1 MSLRKSNSNR
11 GFVALM
17 TAIILTAI
25 LLIVTITLNQTSF
38 FTRGILLDSEY
49 KERSFALAEACVDV
63 ARLKLANNILYN
75 PTNEIVP
82 IGTRECVIRSVY
94 NHPTIGAQ
102 KVIET
107 RATSSE
113 SVTNLKVT
121 VEPQVEDIK
130 IVSWEEI

>member
-1 MSLRKSNSNR
+1 MTQLRHKKDS
-11 GFVALM
+11 GFVALI

-49 KERSFALAEACVDV
+49 KERSAALAEACFDI
-63 ARLKLANNILYN
+63 ARLKIANDSTYPGGELAI
-75 PTNEIVP
+75 P
-82 IGTRECVIRSVY
+82 IGSGFCDVISVSS
-94 NHPTIGAQ
+94 NI
-102 KVIET
+102 IRT

-113 SVTNLKVT
+113 SVTNLEIEVG
-121 VEPQVEDIK
+121 PPPDLP

>member
-1 MSLRKSNSNR
+1 MSLRKSNSNG

-17 TAIILTAI
+17 TAIILIAI

-49 KERSFALAEACVDV
+49 KERSSALAEACVDV
-63 ARLKLANNILYN
+63 ARLKLANNILYK
-75 PTNEIVP
+75 PINEIVP
-82 IGTRECVIRSVY
+82 IGDRECVIRSITD
-94 NHPTIGAQ
+94 HPTAGQ
-102 KVIET
+102 KIIET